1 MQEIE
6 FLESDLD
13 INFDSLEEKKVALEN
28 LRKEYLQGHMIR
40 SRARWIEEGEK
51 PSKYFCNL
59 ESRNFLNKTIK
70 KIYIEGIGMVYE
82 QAEILDNIRSYYDKL
97 YASTESNLIDI
108 ELQSLFN
115 NYNIPKLDRILQL
128 VSNMTF

>member
-13 INFDSLEEKKVALEN
+13 INFDRLEEKKVALEN

-82 QAEILDNIRSYYDKL
+82 QAEILNNIRSVIYQTRTKSNRYRVKKL
-97 YASTESNLIDI
+97 I
-108 ELQSLFN
+108 
-115 NYNIPKLDRILQL
+115 
-128 VSNMTF
+128 